1 MKKTISTLDNERLV
15 TLENMLGVTLPQ
27 DYRDYLLEY
36 NGRGFEKNTFEV
48 FEGEYSIVHHVY
60 RISNDNDYFDL
71 INSYKRGKNIDH
83 EKGRKFLI
91 IADDNVGNDIILS
104 LAADSFG
111 EIYFYD
117 NDTISTKCTKLAQ
130 SFSEFCSSLF
140 DLQDI
145 SVYEN
150 TVDEALDKKDLKLLE
165 RALQQG
171 YDVENLDKY
180 SRNLLE
186 RSVITGDIDLVSC
199 VLERQPQIR
208 SSMSLAEENYIFFK
222 EEYAPIIDILK
233 KHYKL

>member
-1 MKKTISTLDNERLV
+1 MKKTISTLDDERLV

-36 NGRGFEKNTFEV
+36 NGRGFEKNTFEL

-91 IADDNVGNDIILS
+91 IADDNVGNYIVLS

>member
-1 MKKTISTLDNERLV
+1 MDNERLV

-27 DYRDYLLEY
+27 DYRGYLLEY

-71 INSYKRGKNIDH
+71 TNSYKRGKNIDH
-83 EKGRKFLI
+83 EEGRKILI

-117 NDTISTKCTKLAQ
+117 NDAISTKYTKLAQ
-130 SFSEFCSSLF
+130 SFSEFRSSLF
-140 DLQDI
+140 NIQDI

-171 YDVENLDKY
+171 YDIENLDNY
-180 SRNLLE
+180 SRNVLE
-186 RSVITGDIDLVSC
+186 RSIITGDIDLVSC
-199 VLERQPQIR
+199 VLECQPQMR
-208 SSMSLAEENYIFFK
+208 SSMSIAEENYLFFK

>member
-1 MKKTISTLDNERLV
+1 MKKTISTLDDERLV

-91 IADDNVGNDIILS
+91 IADDNVGNYIVLS

>member
-36 NGRGFEKNTFEV
+36 NGRGFEKNTFEL

-91 IADDNVGNDIILS
+91 IADDNVGNYIILS

>member
-1 MKKTISTLDNERLV
+1 MKKTISTLDDERLV

-91 IADDNVGNDIILS
+91 IADDNVGNYIILS

>member
-1 MKKTISTLDNERLV
+1 MIETTSPLDTQRLA
-15 TLENMLGVTLPQ
+15 TLEDVLCVTLPQ
-27 DYRDYLLEY
+27 DYRGYLLEH
-36 NGRGFEKNTFEV
+36 NGRGFEKNAFEV
-48 FEGEYSIVHHVY
+48 FKGEYSIIHHVC

-71 INSYKRGKNIDH
+71 INSYKNGKSIDH
-83 EKGRKFLI
+83 EEGRKFLI
-91 IADDNVGNDIILS
+91 IADDNVGNDIMLS

-117 NDTISTKCTKLAQ
+117 NDTIGTKCIKLAQ
-130 SFSEFCSSLF
+130 SFSEFRSSLF

-150 TVDEALDKKDLKLLE
+150 TVDEALDKKDSKLLE

-171 YDVENLDKY
+171 YNIENLDKY

-199 VLERQPQIR
+199 VLERQPQMR

-233 KHYKL
+233 KHYKM

>member
-1 MKKTISTLDNERLV
+1 MKKTTSTLDNERLV
-15 TLENMLGVTLPQ
+15 TLEDMLGVILPQ
-27 DYRDYLLEY
+27 DYRGYLLEH

-48 FEGEYSIVHHVY
+48 FKDEYSIIHHVY
-60 RISNDNDYFDL
+60 RISNDDDYFDL
-71 INSYKRGKNIDH
+71 INSYKKGKNIDH
-83 EKGRKFLI
+83 EEERKFLI

-104 LAADSFG
+104 LVADSFG

-117 NDTISTKCTKLAQ
+117 NDTIGTKCIKLAQ
-130 SFSEFCSSLF
+130 SFSEFRSSLF

-171 YDVENLDKY
+171 YNIENLDKY

-199 VLERQPQIR
+199 VLEYQPQIR

-233 KHYKL
+233 KHYEL

>member
-36 NGRGFEKNTFEV
+36 NGRGFEKNTFEL

-91 IADDNVGNDIILS
+91 IADDNVGNYIILS

-199 VLERQPQIR
+199 VLERLPQIR

>member
-1 MKKTISTLDNERLV
+1 MKKNTSALDNERLV

-27 DYRDYLLEY
+27 DYRSYLLEH
-36 NGRGFEKNTFEV
+36 NGKSFEKNTFEV

-71 INSYKRGKNIDH
+71 MNSYKNGKSIDH
-83 EKGRKFLI
+83 EEGRKFLI

-117 NDTISTKCTKLAQ
+117 NDTIGTKFIKLAQ

-140 DLQDI
+140 DLQDV

-150 TVDEALDKKDLKLLE
+150 TIDEALDKKDLKLLE
-165 RALQQG
+165 RILQPG
-171 YDVENLDKY
+171 YDIENLDKY
-180 SRNLLE
+180 SRSLLE
-186 RSVITGDIDLVSC
+186 RSVITGDTDLVSC
-199 VLERQPQIR
+199 VLEYQPQMR

>member
-27 DYRDYLLEY
+27 DYRDYLLDY

>member
-71 INSYKRGKNIDH
+71 INSYKRKKNIDH

-91 IADDNVGNDIILS
+91 IADDNVGNYIILS

-199 VLERQPQIR
+199 VLERLPQIR

>member
-36 NGRGFEKNTFEV
+36 NGRGFEKNTFEL

-91 IADDNVGNDIILS
+91 IADDNVGNYIILS

-117 NDTISTKCTKLAQ
+117 NDTISTKCTQLAQ
-130 SFSEFCSSLF
+130 SFSEFRSSLF
-140 DLQDI
+140 NLQDI

-199 VLERQPQIR
+199 VLERQPQMR

>member
-1 MKKTISTLDNERLV
+1 MKKNTSTLDNERLV

-27 DYRDYLLEY
+27 DYRSYLLEH
-36 NGRGFEKNTFEV
+36 NGKGFEKNTFEV

-60 RISNDNDYFDL
+60 RISTDNDYFDL
-71 INSYKRGKNIDH
+71 INSYKNGKSIDH
-83 EKGRKFLI
+83 EEGRKFLI

-117 NDTISTKCTKLAQ
+117 NDTIGTKCIKLAQ
-130 SFSEFCSSLF
+130 SFSEFRSSLF

-145 SVYEN
+145 SVYEDS
-150 TVDEALDKKDLKLLE
+150 VDEAIDKKDLKLLE

-171 YDVENLDKY
+171 YDIENLDRY

-186 RSVITGDIDLVSC
+186 RIVITGDIDLLSC
-199 VLERQPQIR
+199 VLERQPQMR
-208 SSMSLAEENYIFFK
+208 SSMSLAEENHIFFK

-233 KHYKL
+233 KYYKM

>member
-1 MKKTISTLDNERLV
+1 MKKTTSTLDNERLV

-27 DYRDYLLEY
+27 DYRGYLLEH
-36 NGRGFEKNTFEV
+36 NVRGFEKNAFEV
-48 FEGEYSIVHHVY
+48 FKGEYSIIHHVC

-71 INSYKRGKNIDH
+71 INSYKNGKSIDH
-83 EKGRKFLI
+83 EEGRKFLI
-91 IADDNVGNDIILS
+91 IADDNVGNDIMLS
-104 LAADSFG
+104 LAAESFG

-117 NDTISTKCTKLAQ
+117 KDTIGTKCIKLAQ
-130 SFSEFCSSLF
+130 SFSEFRSSLF

-171 YDVENLDKY
+171 YDIENLDKY

-186 RSVITGDIDLVSC
+186 RIIITGDIDLLSC
-199 VLERQPQIR
+199 VLERQPQMR
-208 SSMSLAEENYIFFK
+208 SSMSLAEENHIFFK
-222 EEYAPIIDILK
+222 EKYAPIIDILK
-233 KHYKL
+233 NHYKL

>member
-104 LAADSFG
+104 LEADSFG

>member
-1 MKKTISTLDNERLV
+1 M
-15 TLENMLGVTLPQ
+15 
-27 DYRDYLLEY
+27 
-36 NGRGFEKNTFEV
+36 
-48 FEGEYSIVHHVY
+48 
-60 RISNDNDYFDL
+60 
-71 INSYKRGKNIDH
+71 
-83 EKGRKFLI
+83 
-91 IADDNVGNDIILS
+91 
-104 LAADSFG
+104 
-111 EIYFYD
+111 
-117 NDTISTKCTKLAQ
+117 
-130 SFSEFCSSLF
+130 
-140 DLQDI
+140 
-145 SVYEN
+145 
-150 TVDEALDKKDLKLLE
+150 DEALDKKDLKLLE

>member
-71 INSYKRGKNIDH
+71 INSYKRKKNIDH

-91 IADDNVGNDIILS
+91 IADDNVGNYIILS

>member
-91 IADDNVGNDIILS
+91 IADDNVGNYIILS

-199 VLERQPQIR
+199 VLERLPQIR

>member
-1 MKKTISTLDNERLV
+1 
-15 TLENMLGVTLPQ
+15 MLFCQ
-27 DYRDYLLEY
+27 
-36 NGRGFEKNTFEV
+36 V
-48 FEGEYSIVHHVY
+48 FHVLTH
-60 RISNDNDYFDL
+60 DYFDL

-91 IADDNVGNDIILS
+91 IADDNVGNYIILS

>member
-15 TLENMLGVTLPQ
+15 TLENMLGLTLPQ

-71 INSYKRGKNIDH
+71 INSYKRGKNINH
-83 EKGRKFLI
+83 EKGRKLLI

>member
-1 MKKTISTLDNERLV
+1 MKKTISTLDDERLV

-36 NGRGFEKNTFEV
+36 NGRGFEKNTFEL

-91 IADDNVGNDIILS
+91 IADDNVGNYIVLS

-186 RSVITGDIDLVSC
+186 RSVITGDTDLVSC
-199 VLERQPQIR
+199 VLEYQPQMR

>member
-1 MKKTISTLDNERLV
+1 MDNERLV

-27 DYRDYLLEY
+27 DYRCYLLEH

-48 FEGEYSIVHHVY
+48 FEGEYSIIHHVY

-71 INSYKRGKNIDH
+71 INSYEKRKNIDH
-83 EKGRKFLI
+83 EEEQKILN

-104 LAADSFG
+104 LEADSFG

-117 NDTISTKCTKLAQ
+117 KDTIGTKCIKLAQ
-130 SFSEFCSSLF
+130 SFSEFHSSLF

-186 RSVITGDIDLVSC
+186 RCVITGDIDLVSC
-199 VLERQPQIR
+199 VLEYQPQMR

>member
-36 NGRGFEKNTFEV
+36 NGRGFEKNTFEL

-91 IADDNVGNDIILS
+91 IADDNVGNYIILS

-111 EIYFYD
+111 ETYFYD

>member
-1 MKKTISTLDNERLV
+1 MKKTISTLDDERLV

-71 INSYKRGKNIDH
+71 MNSYKNGKSIDH
-83 EKGRKFLI
+83 EEGRKFLI

-117 NDTISTKCTKLAQ
+117 NDTIGTKFIKLAQ

-140 DLQDI
+140 DLQDV

-150 TVDEALDKKDLKLLE
+150 TIDEALDKKDLKLLE
-165 RALQQG
+165 RILQQG
-171 YDVENLDKY
+171 YDIENLDKY
-180 SRNLLE
+180 SRSLLE
-186 RSVITGDIDLVSC
+186 RSVITGDTDLVSC
-199 VLERQPQIR
+199 VLEYQPQMR

>member
-1 MKKTISTLDNERLV
+1 MKKTTSTLDNERLV
-15 TLENMLGVTLPQ
+15 TLEDMLGVILPQ
-27 DYRDYLLEY
+27 DYRGYLLEH

-48 FEGEYSIVHHVY
+48 FKDEYSIIHHVY
-60 RISNDNDYFDL
+60 RISNDDDYFDL
-71 INSYKRGKNIDH
+71 INSYKKGKNIDH
-83 EKGRKFLI
+83 EEERKFLI

-130 SFSEFCSSLF
+130 SFSEFRSSLF

-171 YDVENLDKY
+171 YNIENLDKY

-199 VLERQPQIR
+199 VLEYQPQIR